1 MSASNQQQQSQTQPR
16 ISAPNTAMA
25 EIVIGPKA
33 KRFTVHLNLIVYYS
47 PFFLAALK
55 GPFKEAKDK
64 VVALPDTDANIFEL
78 FANWLYRQRFPT
90 EADSPQLLAL
100 YHRDEDAN
108 FRFDRLVRLYVFSDK
123 YDVPKLKRQ
132 CLDMIFEYLVDEDL
146 LPDLSH
152 VVYAVKNLDDEDPL
166 LRMIIDCFCYWSGSD
181 CWVASRI
188 ELLPAPFLARIMA
201 QFVDFRHGGL
211 VGVDEP
217 DLCDYH
223 GHATSE
229 ERQTCENRRETE
241 E

>member
-1 MSASNQQQQSQTQPR
+1 
-16 ISAPNTAMA
+16 MA
-25 EIVIGPKA
+25 KIVVGPKA
-33 KRFTVHLNLIVYYS
+33 KRFTVHLNLIVYHS

-132 CLDMIFEYLVDEDL
+132 CLDTIFEYLVDEDL

-152 VVYAVKNLDDEDPL
+152 VVYAVKNLDDKDPL

-188 ELLPAPFLARIMA
+188 EMLPAPFLARIMG

-211 VGVDEP
+211 DSVDEP

-223 GHATSE
+223 CHATSG
-229 ERQTCENRRETE
+229 ERGACEYRRERE
-241 E
+241 EEASEMMKD

>member
-1 MSASNQQQQSQTQPR
+1 MPR
-16 ISAPNTAMA
+16 APNTVMA
-25 EIVIGPKA
+25 EIVVGPKA

-64 VVALPDTDANIFEL
+64 VVTLPDTEANIFEL

-132 CLDMIFEYLVDEDL
+132 CLDTIFEYLVDEDL

-188 ELLPAPFLARIMA
+188 EMLPAPFLARIMG

-211 VGVDEP
+211 DSVDEP

-223 GHATSE
+223 CHATNG
-229 ERQTCENRRETE
+229 ERGACEYRRERE
-241 E
+241 EEASEMMKD